1 MNLRF
6 AFAVDNNGDFQ
17 KKHFGD
23 ADKYIIYEHDSKELV
38 FIDEIININRD
49 LDEEHEHGSKKK
61 GQAVIEYLKEM
72 SVKVVVSMQ
81 FGKNIKMVD
90 KHFIPIIVEKD
101 NLEDI
106 TKIIESNINW
116 INEEA
121 LRDKENY
128 MLFRI
133 NKGIFKQQFNKYKNK
148 TNNEN

>member
-6 AFAVDNNGDFQ
+6 AFAVDNNGDFL

-38 FIDEIININRD
+38 FIDEIMNINRD

-72 SVKVVVSMQ
+72 KVKVVVSMQ
-81 FGKNIKMVD
+81 FGKNIKMLD

-106 TKIIESNINW
+106 IKIIESNINW

-133 NKGIFKQQFNKYKNK
+133 NKGIFKQRFNKYKNK
-148 TNNEN
+148 INNEN